1 MSEQEA
7 LLSVLQNDF
16 PIEVSSII
24 SKEEILNQLEVLVS
38 AYLTQQPERFFQL
51 MYRLDIA
58 EPKLKEALADPTEG
72 VRKVANLIYT
82 RQLEKI
88 RSRANFRDN
97 NIIDND
103 LQW

>member
-1 MSEQEA
+1 MSEQEV
-7 LLSVLQNDF
+7 LLSALQKDF

-58 EPKLKEALADPTEG
+58 EPKLKEALTDPTEG
-72 VRKVANLIYT
+72 VSKVANLIYE
-82 RQLEKI
+82 RQLAKI
-88 RSRANFRDN
+88 RSRAKFSGKKMS
-97 NIIDND
+97 DND